1 VRKRALYSELA
12 KYYDR
17 IYWWKDYNQEVDFLT
32 KVLKRYEVRGKCILE
47 VACGTGNHTKIL
59 AAKGYEVTGVD
70 INDDMLSIA
79 RRKVRSHA
87 RFLRGDMR
95 DLDAVVD
102 GRYEAAICLF
112 SAISYNLT
120 RSDLKRTIQGLYDHL
135 KERGVVIF
143 DTHFTKR
150 NFEDGHRGEDIFDEG
165 GVFGARLG
173 ISKREGDAGLISFS
187 YLIKDGA
194 KTIVL
199 RNDVHRFGLF
209 DINDFLVTMR
219 EVGFVE
225 AGAYVDWT
233 FKKAKEENQFR
244 DIVFVGRK
252 KGIA

>member
-1 VRKRALYSELA
+1 MRKRALYSELV

-32 KVLKRYEVRGKCILE
+32 KVLKRYEVRGKRILE

-59 AAKGYEVTGVD
+59 AAKGYEITGVD
-70 INDDMLSIA
+70 ISDEMLSIA

-150 NFEDGHRGEDIFDEG
+150 SFEDGHRGEDIFDEV

-187 YLIKDGA
+187 YLIKDQA

-209 DINDFLVTMR
+209 DLEDFLGTMR

-252 KGIA
+252 K

>member
-1 VRKRALYSELA
+1 VRKRALYSELV

-32 KVLKRYEVRGKCILE
+32 KVLKRYEVRGKRILE

-59 AAKGYEVTGVD
+59 AAKGYEITGVD
-70 INDDMLSIA
+70 ISDKMLSIA

-150 NFEDGHRGEDIFDEG
+150 SFEDGHRGEDIFDEG

-209 DINDFLVTMR
+209 DINDFLVTMQ

-244 DIVFVGRK
+244 DLVFVGYK
-252 KGIA
+252 K

>member
-209 DINDFLVTMR
+209 DINDFLVTMQ

-244 DIVFVGRK
+244 DLVFVGYK
-252 KGIA
+252 K